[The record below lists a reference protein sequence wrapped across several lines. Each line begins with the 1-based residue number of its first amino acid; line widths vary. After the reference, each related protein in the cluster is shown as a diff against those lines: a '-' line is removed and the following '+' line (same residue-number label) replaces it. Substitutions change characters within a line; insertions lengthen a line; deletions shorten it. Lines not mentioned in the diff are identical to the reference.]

1 MPVCIV
7 HTESNSTMLRAIRS
21 IVKSS
26 GCAGNCWR
34 EWQLLGT
41 MVITQR
47 RARVMCCK
55 AEPVSPGLLRGSV
68 CGVCTRPIA
77 SAIEVTT
84 DRHGTLVEVINIG
97 DTLAV
102 SYYCWINYYVPI
114 NIHTINNC
122 YAALF
127 LSIIVIINCATSFIN
142 LPLYWRITF
151 KEFVFLP

>member
-1 MPVCIV
+1 
-7 HTESNSTMLRAIRS
+7 
-21 IVKSS
+21 
-26 GCAGNCWR
+26 
-34 EWQLLGT
+34 
-41 MVITQR
+41 
-47 RARVMCCK
+47 MC
-55 AEPVSPGLLRGSV
+55 V
-68 CGVCTRPIA
+68 CGPIA
-77 SAIEVTT
+77 SATKVTT
-84 DRHGTLVEVINIG
+84 DSHGSFVEVINIG

-127 LSIIVIINCATSFIN
+127 LSIIVIIYCATSFIN